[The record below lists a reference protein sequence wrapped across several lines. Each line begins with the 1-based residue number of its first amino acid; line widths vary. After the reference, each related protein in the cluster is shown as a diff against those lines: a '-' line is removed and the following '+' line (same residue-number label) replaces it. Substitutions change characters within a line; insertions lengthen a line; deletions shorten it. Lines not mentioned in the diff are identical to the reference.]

1 MGKYKAEGDRKEE
14 EGDCPTNMQFRSLP
28 PLSRFPNAKKMKREK
43 IIKRAEILLAHVL
56 REIPLAG
63 VAVRKGKK
71 GLSLKF
77 FWARVL
83 KLPPPPC
90 AKKRRL
96 IAREVSF
103 PTICPPTLTHEEEGK
118 EKEKKIP

>member
-1 MGKYKAEGDRKEE
+1 MSNKHAISVSSSAFPFPEREKNE
-14 EGDCPTNMQFRSLP
+14 EGKNNKTRRDF
-28 PLSRFPNAKKMKREK
+28 
-43 IIKRAEILLAHVL
+43 LAHV
-56 REIPLAG
+56 RENPLAG
-63 VAVRKGKK
+63 VAGRKGKK
-71 GLSLKF
+71 GLSLKVF
-77 FWARVL
+77 RARVL